1 MWPDYVGSWGLT
13 GHAQPV
19 RRGLSLTRTGHG
31 NALATPKFMPEVM
44 RDAYSML
51 V

>member
-19 RRGLSLTRTGHG
+19 RRGLSLTRTGTWERARHAKIHARSRAG
-31 NALATPKFMPEVM
+31 RV
-44 RDAYSML
+44 
-51 V
+51 